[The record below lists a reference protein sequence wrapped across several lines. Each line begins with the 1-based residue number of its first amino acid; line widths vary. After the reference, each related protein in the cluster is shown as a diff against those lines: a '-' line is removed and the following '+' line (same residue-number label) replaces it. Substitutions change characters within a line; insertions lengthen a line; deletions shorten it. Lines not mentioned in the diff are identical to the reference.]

1 LIQFHTHVVSS
12 FAELPASAHALLAA
26 APTYDLTLPWFE
38 AMARHTL
45 KEDERVEVLW
55 LADASDATAL
65 AVLPLVRTDGGAAP
79 IHRRSLRALSNYY
92 CGWFAPVR
100 SPSVDADA
108 LATALAQSL
117 VRDIEHWE
125 SLDLNPLDPQDPVF
139 PALERGGSAGRCFVQ
154 RYFRFGNWYLEVEGR
169 RYADYLRSLPSR
181 QQNTLKRKAKK
192 LDQLG
197 SIRYEILQTTDGLD
211 AVLDAYEDVYAK
223 SWKRVEASPAF
234 VREIAHTFAQR
245 GWLRLGVLWIGARA
259 AATQIWFVYNS
270 TASIFKLA
278 YDPEYVEHSVGSL
291 LTAHLMEHV
300 IDIDRVNVID
310 YLSGDD
316 AYKRDWMSARRERW
330 GLRMYRLGS
339 VAGFAGAARSVAGTL
354 ARRGLS
360 AVRRVGSRDA
370 Q

>member
-1 LIQFHTHVVSS
+1 LIQFHTHVVSG

-45 KEDERVEVLW
+45 KQDERVEVLW
-55 LADASDATAL
+55 LADATDATAL
-65 AVLPLVRTDGGAAP
+65 AVVPMVRNDGGGAP

-92 CGWFAPVR
+92 SGWFAPLR
-100 SPSVDADA
+100 SSTADADA
-108 LATALAQSL
+108 LAAALTQSL
-117 VRDIEHWE
+117 VRDVDHWE
-125 SLDLNPLDPQDPVF
+125 SLDLNPMDPEDPLF
-139 PALERGGSAGRCFVQ
+139 RTLERSGLAGRCFVQ
-154 RYFRFGNWYLEVEGR
+154 RYFRFGNWYLEVGGR
-169 RYADYLRSLPSR
+169 GYGDYLRGLSSR
-181 QQNTLKRKAKK
+181 LQNTLKRKAKK

-197 SIRYEILQTTDGLD
+197 PTRYEIVQTRDGLD
-211 AVLDAYEDVYAK
+211 AVLDAYEEVYAK

-234 VREIAHTFAQR
+234 VREIAHAFAQR
-245 GWLRLGVLWIGARA
+245 GWLRLGVVWIGARA
-259 AATQIWFVYNS
+259 AAAQIWFVYNG

-291 LTAHLMEHV
+291 LTAHLMQHV
-300 IDIDRVNVID
+300 IDIDRVEVID

-339 VAGFAGAARSVAGTL
+339 VAGFAGAARSVAGSL

-360 AVRRVGSRDA
+360 AVRRAGSRDTP
-370 Q
+370 